1 LTTVTKSCKFP
12 PMNMKKRYLV
22 DDILPD
28 LDEKMVFVGGA
39 RQVGKTSMAKYI
51 AENHF
56 KSSDYLNWDVRED
69 RRNIIQSRFKGDA
82 RLILF
87 DEIHKYKDWKNYLKG
102 QFDKHRGDFKIL
114 VTGSARLDVY
124 RRGGDSLMGR
134 YFYYRLHPF
143 SLAESLG
150 KRNRLKPLDEIGIA
164 DAAPQ
169 TSEALASLIRFGGF
183 PEPFLKQSERDL
195 RRWHSQRLERL
206 VKEDIRDLENIRDLS
221 ALHILV
227 DLLPAKV
234 GSLLSLNSLREDLA
248 VAHKTVS
255 NWMDV
260 LERFYYHFRIY
271 PFAHSRI
278 KSLKREP
285 KLYLWDWSEIT
296 ANPAAKL
303 ENVVASHL
311 LKLCHGLNDVEG
323 HKTDLWFLRD
333 IDGREV
339 DFLVTDGQK
348 PWFAVEVKSSAKDIS
363 KSLAYYG
370 HKLDIPFLYQVV
382 DERNI
387 DIRKD
392 RIRMLSMEKFLASLV

>member
-1 LTTVTKSCKFP
+1 
-12 PMNMKKRYLV
+12 MKKRYLV
-22 DDILPD
+22 DNIRRD
-28 LDEKMVFVGGA
+28 LDEKMVFIGGA
-39 RQVGKTSMAKYI
+39 RQVGKTCMAKYI
-51 AENHF
+51 AENNY

-69 RRNIIQSRFKGDA
+69 RKNIIKATFKGDA
-82 RLILF
+82 GIVLF

-102 QFDKHRGDFKIL
+102 QFDKHRDDFKIL

-143 SLAESLG
+143 SLAEFHVKINLLEPP
-150 KRNRLKPLDEIGIA
+150 NEINIVN
-164 DAAPQ
+164 APA
-169 TSEALASLIRFGGF
+169 EASKALQALIKFGGF

-221 ALHILV
+221 AMQILV
-227 DLLPAKV
+227 DLLPTKV
-234 GSLLSLNSLREDLA
+234 GSLLSLNSLREDLSI
-248 VAHKTVS
+248 AHKTVS
-255 NWMDV
+255 NWMDI

-271 PFAHSRI
+271 PFTNKKI
-278 KSLKREP
+278 KSLKKEP

-296 ANPAAKL
+296 DNNGAKL

-311 LKLCHGLNDVEG
+311 LKLCHYLHDVNG
-323 HKTDLWFLRD
+323 YKTELCFLRD

-339 DFLVTDGQK
+339 DFLVTNDGK
-348 PWFAVEVKSSAKDIS
+348 PWFAVEVKSSSKEIS
-363 KSLAYYG
+363 KSLTYFG
-370 HKLDIPFLYQVV
+370 NKLDIPFLYQIV
-382 DERNI
+382 DEKNI

-392 RIRMLSMEKFLASLV
+392 KIRILSLEKFLLSLV

>member
-1 LTTVTKSCKFP
+1 
-12 PMNMKKRYLV
+12 MKKRYLV
-22 DDILPD
+22 DNILRD
-28 LDEKMVFVGGA
+28 LNEKMVFIGGA
-39 RQVGKTSMAKYI
+39 RQVGKTSMAQYI
-51 AENHF
+51 AEKHY

-69 RRNIIQSRFKGDA
+69 RRNIIQSSFKGDA
-82 RLILF
+82 KIILF

-102 QFDKHRGDFKIL
+102 QFDKHRKEFKIL

-143 SLAESLG
+143 SLAECNG
-150 KRNRLKPLDEIGIA
+150 KINPLKPLDEINIA
-164 DAAPQ
+164 YTPVEA
-169 TSEALASLIRFGGF
+169 SEALAALLKFGGF

-206 VKEDIRDLENIRDLS
+206 VKEDVRDLENIRDLS
-221 ALHILV
+221 AMQLLV
-227 DLLPAKV
+227 DTIPTKV
-234 GSLLSLNSLREDLA
+234 GSLLSLNSMREDLA
-248 VAHKTVS
+248 VAHKTVA
-255 NWMDV
+255 NWMDI

-271 PFAHSRI
+271 PFSHKKI
-278 KSLKREP
+278 KSLKKEP

-296 ANPAAKL
+296 NNAGAKL

-311 LKLCHGLNDVEG
+311 LKLCHYLHDVDG
-323 HKTDLWFLRD
+323 YKTELYFLRD

-339 DFLVTDGQK
+339 DFLVTYGGK
-348 PWFAVEVKSSAKDIS
+348 PWFAVEVKSSAKEIA
-363 KSLAYYG
+363 KSLTYFG
-370 HKLDIPFLYQVV
+370 NKLDIPFLYQIV

-392 RIRMLSMEKFLASLV
+392 KIRILSMEKFLLSLV

>member
-1 LTTVTKSCKFP
+1 MDL
-12 PMNMKKRYLV
+12 KKRYLV

-28 LDEKMVFVGGA
+28 LDEKMVFIGGA
-39 RQVGKTSMAKYI
+39 RQVGKTSMARYI
-51 AENHF
+51 AENHY

-69 RRNIIQSRFKGDA
+69 RRNILQSRFKGDA
-82 RLILF
+82 QLIMF

-102 QFDKHRGDFKIL
+102 RFDKHRGEFKIL
-114 VTGSARLDVY
+114 VTGSARLDIY

-143 SLAESLG
+143 SVAESLG
-150 KRNRLKPLDEIGIA
+150 KRNHLKPRHEIDIA
-164 DAAPQ
+164 DATPEAV
-169 TSEALASLIRFGGF
+169 EALALLIKFGGF

-195 RRWHSQRLERL
+195 RRWHAQRLERL

-221 ALHILV
+221 ALQILV
-227 DLLPAKV
+227 DLLPVKV

-255 NWMDV
+255 SWMDV

-278 KSLKREP
+278 KSLKKEP

-296 ANPAAKL
+296 ANDGARL

-311 LKLCHGLNDVEG
+311 LKLCHCLNDVDG

-339 DFLVTDGQK
+339 DFLVTDGQE
-348 PWFAVEVKSSAKDIS
+348 PWFAVEVKSSAKDVS

-370 HKLDIPFLYQVV
+370 HKLEIPSLYQVV

-387 DIRKD
+387 DVRKD
-392 RIRMLSMEKFLASLV
+392 RIRILSMEKFLSSLV

>member
-1 LTTVTKSCKFP
+1 MDV
-12 PMNMKKRYLV
+12 KKRYLV

-28 LDEKMVFVGGA
+28 LDDKMVFIGGA

-51 AENHF
+51 AENHY

-69 RRNIIQSRFKGDA
+69 RRNIIQSSFKGDA
-82 RLILF
+82 QLILF
-87 DEIHKYKDWKNYLKG
+87 DEIHKYKGWKNYLKG

-143 SLAESLG
+143 SLAESFG
-150 KRNRLKPLDEIGIA
+150 KRNPLKPLDDISIA
-164 DAAPQ
+164 DATAE
-169 TSEALASLIRFGGF
+169 TSEALASLIKFGGF

-221 ALHILV
+221 ALQILV
-227 DLLPAKV
+227 DLLPVKV

-255 NWMDV
+255 SWMDV

-278 KSLKREP
+278 KSLKKEP

-296 ANPAAKL
+296 ANDGARL

-311 LKLCHGLNDVEG
+311 LKLCHCLNDVDG

-339 DFLVTDGQK
+339 DFLVTDGQE
-348 PWFAVEVKSSAKDIS
+348 PWFAVEVKSSAKDVS

-370 HKLDIPFLYQVV
+370 HKLEIPSLYQVV

-387 DIRKD
+387 DVRKD
-392 RIRMLSMEKFLASLV
+392 RIRILSMEKFLSSLV

>member
-1 LTTVTKSCKFP
+1 
-12 PMNMKKRYLV
+12 MKKRYLV
-22 DDILPD
+22 DDILRD

-39 RQVGKTSMAKYI
+39 RQVGKTSMAKDI
-51 AENHF
+51 AENHY

-69 RRNIIQSRFKGDA
+69 RRSIIQSSFKGDA
-82 RLILF
+82 EIIMF

-102 QFDKHRGDFKIL
+102 QFDKHRGDFKML

-143 SLAESLG
+143 SLAECLE
-150 KRNRLKPLDEIGIA
+150 KRNTLKPFDELTIG
-164 DAAPQ
+164 DASPE
-169 TSEALASLIRFGGF
+169 TSELLAALIKFGGF
-183 PEPFLKQSERDL
+183 PEPFLKQAERDL

-221 ALHILV
+221 ALQILV
-227 DLLPAKV
+227 DLLPTKV

-248 VAHKTVS
+248 VAHKTVA
-255 NWMDV
+255 NWMDI

-271 PFAHSRI
+271 PFAHKKI
-278 KSLKREP
+278 KSLKKEP
-285 KLYLWDWSEIT
+285 KLYLWDWSEI
-296 ANPAAKL
+296 NDNDGAKL

-311 LKLCHGLNDVEG
+311 LKLCHYLNDVDG
-323 HKTDLWFLRD
+323 YKTELSFLRD

-339 DFLVTDGQK
+339 DFLVADDGK

-363 KSLAYYG
+363 KSLPYFG
-370 HKLDIPFLYQVV
+370 NKLDIPFLYQVV

-387 DIRKD
+387 DMRKD
-392 RIRMLSMEKFLASLV
+392 KIRVLSMEKFLLSLV

>member
-1 LTTVTKSCKFP
+1 
-12 PMNMKKRYLV
+12 MKKRYLV
-22 DDILPD
+22 DDILRD
-28 LDEKMVFVGGA
+28 LDEKMVFIGGA

-51 AENHF
+51 AENHY
-56 KSSDYLNWDVRED
+56 KSSEYLNWDVRED
-69 RRNIIQSRFKGDA
+69 RKNIIQSSFKGDA
-82 RLILF
+82 GIILF

-102 QFDKHRGDFKIL
+102 QYDKHRGDFKIL

-143 SLAESLG
+143 SLAEYFEKQNL
-150 KRNRLKPLDEIGIA
+150 LKPLDEISI
-164 DAAPQ
+164 DNAPPE
-169 TSEALASLIRFGGF
+169 TSKALAVLIKFGGF

-221 ALHILV
+221 SLQILV
-227 DLLPAKV
+227 DLLPTKV
-234 GSLLSLNSLREDLA
+234 GSLLSLNALREDLA
-248 VAHKTVS
+248 VAHKTVA
-255 NWMDV
+255 NWMDI

-271 PFAHSRI
+271 PFSHKKI
-278 KSLKREP
+278 KSLKKEP

-296 ANPAAKL
+296 DNAGAKL

-311 LKLCHGLNDVEG
+311 LKLCHCLHDVDG
-323 HKTDLWFLRD
+323 YKTELHFLRD

-339 DFLVTDGQK
+339 DFLVTNDGK

-363 KSLAYYG
+363 KSLTYFG
-370 HKLDIPFLYQVV
+370 NKLDIPFLYQIV

-392 RIRMLSMEKFLASLV
+392 KIRILSVEKFLLSLV